1 MLSNRINK
9 QIWNLKNI
17 RSACMRGEWCVQE
30 GNAKA
35 FLPAECDDPLN
46 KVECE
51 MYCSYSSRC
60 HARVCQRVDHLYG
73 PCVCIAQWK
82 GFLMVHFECG
92 TRYLSD
98 QLGVIIRVCVCMSI
112 SCSTMSFSSLS
123 VLCSF
128 LPRVQWQWHSFT
140 TCLGYPMPSNLI

>member
-9 QIWNLKNI
+9 QIWKIYAARVCEAND
-17 RSACMRGEWCVQE
+17 
-30 GNAKA
+30 A
-35 FLPAECDDPLN
+35 FKRAMQRHFCLTECDDPLN

-51 MYCSYSSRC
+51 MYCSYSVRC
-60 HARVCQRVDHLYG
+60 HARVCQRMDHSHG

-82 GFLMVHFECG
+82 GFWMVHFECG